1 MDAALYCN
9 WLSVKTARS
18 CYYKP
23 AAKKKGV
30 NGGEIKDTKWEIVA
44 DSNGYRL
51 PTEAEWEYGC
61 RSGTTAFYS
70 SGNQE
75 ALLRKYGN
83 FLPWSE
89 QRITQCGDKLPNG
102 YGLFDM
108 HGNVWEWCHDW
119 QREYDEGD
127 DNDPQSAEIGSSRVY
142 RGGCYV
148 DAASDCRSMIRNK
161 LPLDRRDG
169 RLGFRVAA
177 VPSSQ

>member
-119 QREYDEGD
+119 YGD
-127 DNDPQSAEIGSSRVY
+127 YGWQAVVDPTGAKTGSYRVF
-142 RGGCYV
+142 RGGSWG
-148 DAASDCRSMIRNK
+148 DGASFCRSAGRSRST
-161 LPLDRRDG
+161 PGDRYYY
-169 RLGFRVAA
+169 LGFRVAA
-177 VPSSQ
+177 VPSSE